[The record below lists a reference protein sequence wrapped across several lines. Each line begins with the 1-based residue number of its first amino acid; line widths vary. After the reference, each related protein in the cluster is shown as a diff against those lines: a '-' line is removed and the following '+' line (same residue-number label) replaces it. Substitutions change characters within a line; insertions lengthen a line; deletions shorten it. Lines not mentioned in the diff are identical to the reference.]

1 MMRKLTTWYI
11 WLVILLGM
19 AAGGYSIA
27 ASALSRPWSRPGILI
42 SLIVLCILCRCLPLY
57 IRPDCTIDISFI
69 SILTTVLL
77 FGPETAT
84 AIVFLTTPLEI
95 IPREE
100 GEGHYHIFNTDPVK
114 TFFNAG
120 NRNLSFTLAGLA
132 YRAAGGIPGNID
144 LPGVLLPGLCF
155 IFCSI
160 LLNSFILLFMFLL
173 ERKVTFYPTILQMF
187 VGLLP
192 SIFCCTPMAYFLAIL
207 LRLPSGTWLA
217 LLFMLPLLLARY
229 SLQLYLTGTRQ
240 QFSILKALTAALD
253 AKDTYTEGHSAR
265 VAQYATLIAQEMG
278 LSQKRVNRLQN
289 GAVFHDIGKI
299 GIPDAILQK
308 PGRLTDAERLEIQQH
323 PIIGVDILKNIDA
336 YRDILDLVRHHH
348 ERYDGGGYPDGTVGE
363 QISLEVYILGAADA
377 YDAITSD
384 RPYCKGR
391 SPEVAARILRE
402 EAGKQFHPQV
412 AMVAAA
418 MIEDGRLAPP
428 SAGTKQEEL
437 PC

>member
-1 MMRKLTTWYI
+1 M
-11 WLVILLGM
+11 
-19 AAGGYSIA
+19 
-27 ASALSRPWSRPGILI
+27 
-42 SLIVLCILCRCLPLY
+42 
-57 IRPDCTIDISFI
+57 
-69 SILTTVLL
+69 
-77 FGPETAT
+77 
-84 AIVFLTTPLEI
+84 
-95 IPREE
+95 
-100 GEGHYHIFNTDPVK
+100 
-114 TFFNAG
+114 
-120 NRNLSFTLAGLA
+120 
-132 YRAAGGIPGNID
+132 
-144 LPGVLLPGLCF
+144 
-155 IFCSI
+155 
-160 LLNSFILLFMFLL
+160 
-173 ERKVTFYPTILQMF
+173 
-187 VGLLP
+187 
-192 SIFCCTPMAYFLAIL
+192 
-207 LRLPSGTWLA
+207 
-217 LLFMLPLLLARY
+217 
-229 SLQLYLTGTRQ
+229 
-240 QFSILKALTAALD
+240 
-253 AKDTYTEGHSAR
+253 
-265 VAQYATLIAQEMG
+265 AQYSTLIAQEMG